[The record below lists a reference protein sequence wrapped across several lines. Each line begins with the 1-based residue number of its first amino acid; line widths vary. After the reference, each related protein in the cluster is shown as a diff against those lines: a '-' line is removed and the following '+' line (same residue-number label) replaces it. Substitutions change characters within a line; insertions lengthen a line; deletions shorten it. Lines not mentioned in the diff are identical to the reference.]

1 MWLVHAGE
9 DLNVPRP
16 MIDEL
21 VACYRAAGGDL
32 ELTEY
37 PGEVHGFGHGRGAGA
52 ERFRADLV
60 ERLAK
65 ALC

>member
-1 MWLVHAGE
+1 
-9 DLNVPRP
+9 

-32 ELTEY
+32 ELSEY

-52 ERFRADLV
+52 EQFRADLV
-60 ERLAK
+60 DRLAK